1 MELNPDGVLFVG
13 DLSDGDLRI
22 VRGINKISIPTSVVL
37 GNHDRG
43 RDGSGNVLQ
52 AQLDLL
58 GEKNCSWN
66 LSKWTLDELSVV
78 GARPCSGGGGFFL
91 TRTVPLRLAVCFRYL
106 HRQQLHYFWCHRR
119 WCQFYFSIS
128 LWRFQD
134 RRR

>member
-1 MELNPDGVLFVG
+1 M
-13 DLSDGDLRI
+13 SDGDLRI

-43 RDGSGNVLQ
+43 SDGSGNVLQ

-66 LSKWTLDELSVV
+66 LSKWALNELSVV

-91 TRTVPLRLAVCFRYL
+91 TPEVKSVFGEVSLDESVFRIVSAAKSAPVSYTHL
-106 HRQQLHYFWCHRR
+106 TLPTNREV
-119 WCQFYFSIS
+119 
-128 LWRFQD
+128 
-134 RRR
+134 